1 VSSPVLANLVNL
13 AATATQANVAI
24 WVMDAAGDTQSMGVT
39 TVDTAGNTATFV
51 SPATSGTYTVMIAE
65 PGKFT
70 GPVTLVVQ

>member
-1 VSSPVLANLVNL
+1 
-13 AATATQANVAI
+13 
-24 WVMDAAGDTQSMGVT
+24 MDAAGDTQSMGVT
-39 TVDTAGNTATFV
+39 TVDTAGNTASFV